1 MDDKME
7 MTVEDAALDSAWGDE
22 DSAGFGGEA
31 EEQGATNTA
40 EGKSAADQPAA
51 LGGPGKAKGFG
62 GERRSAGTSELSP
75 PGGSEGYGGRDDA
88 LFTLKNRD
96 ETRQVTRDQVIAMA
110 QKGWDYDT
118 VRAER
123 DQLRQYRKENDPTLE
138 MVRLSAQ
145 GKGMTVPE
153 YLDHC
158 RRQDL
163 DQGRAQTGP
172 GQGNALIQR
181 FRQNARMQ
189 DMRRFLD
196 AYPGVK
202 AESIP
207 REVWAQVARG
217 VPLVSAYARHE
228 NQRLRAELAAE
239 RQDRANRARTPG
251 GLGANSGGELDEIDR
266 LWGEDD

>member
-1 MDDKME
+1 MDKDME
-7 MTVEDAALDSAWGDE
+7 MTAEDAALDSAWEDDGASAEMEMGAGENAGD
-22 DSAGFGGEA
+22 GGE
-31 EEQGATNTA
+31 
-40 EGKSAADQPAA
+40 
-51 LGGPGKAKGFG
+51 
-62 GERRSAGTSELSP
+62 
-75 PGGSEGYGGRDDA
+75 

-96 ETRQVTRDQVIAMA
+96 EKRQVTREELIAMA

-123 DQLRQYRKENDPTLE
+123 DQLRQYRKEADPTLE
-138 MVRLSAQ
+138 MVRLSARQ
-145 GKGMTVPE
+145 KGMSVPD

-163 DQGRAQTGP
+163 TQTQAQTGP
-172 GQGNALIQR
+172 GAGRGRDNALIQR
-181 FRQNARMQ
+181 FRQNARRQ
-189 DMRRFLD
+189 DMQRFLD

-207 REVWAQVARG
+207 QEVWAQVARG

-239 RQDRANRARTPG
+239 RQNRVNRARTPG
-251 GLGANSGGELDEIDR
+251 ALGANSGAELDELDR
-266 LWGEDD
+266 MWAEDD

>member
-7 MTVEDAALDSAWGDE
+7 MTVEDAALDSAWE
-22 DSAGFGGEA
+22 DDGVSAAEEEPASGGGAREDGGE
-31 EEQGATNTA
+31 
-40 EGKSAADQPAA
+40 
-51 LGGPGKAKGFG
+51 
-62 GERRSAGTSELSP
+62 
-75 PGGSEGYGGRDDA
+75 

-123 DQLRQYRKENDPTLE
+123 DQLRQYRKENDSTLE

-163 DQGRAQTGP
+163 EQGRAQTGPGAGP

-207 REVWAQVARG
+207 QEVWAQVARG
-217 VPLVSAYARHE
+217 VSLVSAYAQHE